1 MSGYVSGYIT
11 RFEDIARRTWSSAVR
26 STGRYR
32 TAINLTPVVLLFL
45 LAVCW
50 QWIVITVPA
59 GHVAVRWWRFFGGTD
74 VSRVYAE
81 GTHFNFP
88 WDEMPI
94 YDARIQTIS
103 GTFDA
108 LTSDGLL
115 MKVEAVARFRL
126 NVTTVG
132 LLHKYVGTD
141 YTEKLVQPALST
153 YVRAVLSQYS
163 AEDAYGVK
171 RLEISDRISKD
182 MAADLLPRVPS
193 GDGAPAPWIVVEDV
207 LISSMKF
214 PEPVE
219 ASINR
224 KIEQYEG
231 EQEDVYR
238 LQRERLESERKEV
251 EAQGIARFQQIV
263 GAGMSENYLRW
274 KGIEAT
280 LALAQSPNSK
290 VVVIGT
296 PGDGLPL
303 ILDGLESSK
312 VTTSAPLATVQHGQA
327 QPKPQVVAPR

>member
-11 RFEDIARRTWSSAVR
+11 RFEDIARRTWSSAIR
-26 STGRYR
+26 STARYR
-32 TAINLTPVVLLFL
+32 TAINLTPFVFLFL

-74 VSRVYAE
+74 ISHVYTE

-94 YDARIQTIS
+94 YDARIQTIN

-115 MKVEAVARFRL
+115 MKVEAVARFRI
-126 NVTTVG
+126 NVATVG
-132 LLHKYVGTD
+132 LLHKNVGTD
-141 YTEKLVQPALST
+141 YVQTLVQPALST

-163 AEDAYGVK
+163 AEEAYGVK
-171 RLEISDRISKD
+171 RLEISERISKD

-193 GDGAPAPWIVVEDV
+193 GEGTPAPWLVVEDV
-207 LISSMKF
+207 LISTMTF
-214 PEPVE
+214 PQPVE
-219 ASINR
+219 AAINR
-224 KIEQYEG
+224 KIEEYEAR
-231 EQEDVYR
+231 QEDVYR

-263 GAGMSENYLRW
+263 GANMSQNYLRW

-303 ILDGLESSK
+303 ILGGLESSNAA
-312 VTTSAPLATVQHGQA
+312 TSKPSAAVQHGEA
-327 QPKPQVVAPR
+327 PPKPQVATTP

>member
-1 MSGYVSGYIT
+1 MADYIT
-11 RFEDIARRTWSSAVR
+11 RFEGIARRTWSSAIR
-26 STGRYR
+26 NTGRYR

-74 VSRVYAE
+74 ISRVYSE

-88 WDEMPI
+88 WDKMTI
-94 YDARIQTIS
+94 YDARIQTIG

-115 MKVEAVARFRL
+115 MKVQAVARFRL
-126 NVTTVG
+126 NVATVG
-132 LLHKYVGTD
+132 LLHKYVGPD
-141 YTEKLVQPALST
+141 YIGKLVQPALST

-163 AEDAYGVK
+163 AEQAYGVK
-171 RLEISDRISKD
+171 RLEISDRISNA
-182 MAADLLPRVPS
+182 MAADLVPKVPS
-193 GDGAPAPWIVVEDV
+193 GDGTAAPWIVIQNV
-207 LISSMKF
+207 LITSMKF
-214 PEPVE
+214 PQPVE
-219 ASINR
+219 AAINR
-224 KIEQYEG
+224 KIEQYEAR
-231 EQEDVYR
+231 QEDVYR
-238 LQRERLESERKEV
+238 LEREHLESERKEV
-251 EAQGIARFQQIV
+251 EAEGIARFQQIV
-263 GAGMSENYLRW
+263 GASMSKNYLRW

-303 ILDGLESSK
+303 ILGGLEGSNVVASK
-312 VTTSAPLATVQHGQA
+312 PLATTGRGEA
-327 QPKPQVVAPR
+327 QPEPQVATHP